1 MNYYFSHMLCPVLR
15 WHMLLNIL
23 TLLFVHE
30 VAKTQKSIKVEHGS
44 NVNKSLPIS
53 SDKFK
58 TQFSDSRRT
67 ILFKKN
73 FPHIRERFKNE
84 CSKMGK
90 TETWIPAV
98 FKKWRSMHC
107 PKLEKQTP
115 LLNLPQIKG
124 HTFLT
129 CPQAKGQVTNR
140 FCSQV
145 TQNNHC
151 LRLGVRLER
160 RTVHTLVYAIWLSSS
175 SPSSS
180 SQFVGPHCIAS
191 SKGFVH
197 PATQTYKTQVNN
209 ILIFF

>member
-1 MNYYFSHMLCPVLR
+1 
-15 WHMLLNIL
+15 
-23 TLLFVHE
+23 
-30 VAKTQKSIKVEHGS
+30 
-44 NVNKSLPIS
+44 
-53 SDKFK
+53 
-58 TQFSDSRRT
+58 
-67 ILFKKN
+67 
-73 FPHIRERFKNE
+73 
-84 CSKMGK
+84 
-90 TETWIPAV
+90 
-98 FKKWRSMHC
+98 MHC

-151 LRLGVRLER
+151 PRLGVRLER
-160 RTVHTLVYAIWLSSS
+160 RSVHTLVYAIWLSSS

-209 ILIFF
+209 ILIFFFKKKTFVKVSTVAVAILRLTFEINFQCLLTKQCNSTHK